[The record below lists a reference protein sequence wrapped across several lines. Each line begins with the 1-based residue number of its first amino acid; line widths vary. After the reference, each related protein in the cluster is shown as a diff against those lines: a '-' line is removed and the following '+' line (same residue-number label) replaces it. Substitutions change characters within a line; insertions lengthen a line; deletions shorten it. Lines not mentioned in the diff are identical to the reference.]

1 MQSAVVQSK
10 AEAANRFIQTLPHK
24 LLKTIIQMIVLTILF
39 FTPQVA
45 TLPGGNIILNILI
58 WIMVAITIISGVDYL
73 IKNKEV
79 IKIQ

>member
-1 MQSAVVQSK
+1 
-10 AEAANRFIQTLPHK
+10 
-24 LLKTIIQMIVLTILF
+24 MIVLTILF

-45 TLPGGNIILNILI
+45 SLPGGNIILNILI